1 MKEIDFYPE
10 ICLKMEVYLEYYL
23 PKNIEFAYAYNQ
35 TLPQLIKEL
44 ETKLSPIQSIQNQYI
59 PSLKLDVVFGF
70 KLPNQPQIKV
80 ILLEVKYA
88 NQLTLAN
95 FSQLSG
101 YLQVAKFIPIGI
113 LYLVDKRPKNAAIS
127 NDFSEIIN
135 MNELPMNWKMIVK
148 QSDLYQFKTGI
159 LVYLPTNG
167 MDWLNTSSL
176 NGISSFEE
184 FIETLMS

>member
-10 ICLKMEVYLEYYL
+10 ICLKLEAYLEHYL
-23 PKNIEFAYAYNQ
+23 PKDIEFAYVYNQ

-44 ETKLSPIQSIQNQYI
+44 EIKLKPTQSIQNQYI
-59 PSLKLDVVFGF
+59 PSLKLDIVFGF
-70 KLPNQPQIKV
+70 KIPNQSQIKV
-80 ILLEVKYA
+80 VLLEVKYA

-95 FSQLSG
+95 FSQLAG

-113 LYLVDKRPKNAAIS
+113 LFLVDKHPKNASIS

-135 MNELPMNWKMIVK
+135 MNKLPMNWQMIIEN
-148 QSDLYQFKTGI
+148 SNLYQFKTGI

-167 MDWLNTSSL
+167 IDWIDTTILD
-176 NGISSFEE
+176 GISSFEE
-184 FIETLMS
+184 FVRELLN